1 MVRRSSAATAHHSR
15 SAKVAVA
22 FCCSLRTFGGTTARR
37 LACGGTGLA
46 AGAGRAPRGAL
57 DTGRAGPAG
66 PGAAADGLAAAGA
79 AAAGAAAVGFGG
91 RHVSQPSFSLPAT
104 SGASPPQDGHR
115 AGA

>member
-1 MVRRSSAATAHHSR
+1 MVRRSSAATARHSR

-46 AGAGRAPRGAL
+46 AGAGRAPRGAP

-66 PGAAADGLAAAGA
+66 PAGA
-79 AAAGAAAVGFGG
+79 ATAGAAGFGG

-104 SGASPPQDGHR
+104 SGASPPQEGHR
-115 AGA
+115 VGA